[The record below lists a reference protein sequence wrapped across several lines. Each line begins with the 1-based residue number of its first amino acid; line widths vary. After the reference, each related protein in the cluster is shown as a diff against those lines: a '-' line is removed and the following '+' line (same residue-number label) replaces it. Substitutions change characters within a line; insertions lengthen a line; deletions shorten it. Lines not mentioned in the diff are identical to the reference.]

1 MVTVYDKIVHKKLNG
16 VDILNIGITGS
27 IACGKSTVS
36 NYLKS
41 KGYIVIDADR
51 IGHEALDDD
60 YVKEKLIVA
69 FGNEILE
76 DNKINRQK
84 LGELVF
90 GNSSNL
96 NVLNS
101 IIHPEIRKKILEK
114 IDKNNDKELIFIDVA
129 LLFEAKFD
137 DLVDKIIVVYVDEN
151 TQLTRLMKRNSISK
165 KEALSR
171 IVSQMSPTEK
181 AKLGDYTVNNNLDVI
196 NTYEQVDKVLSELKK
211 GRCK

>member
-1 MVTVYDKIVHKKLNG
+1 MI
-16 VDILNIGITGS
+16 IGITGS
-27 IACGKSTVS
+27 IACGKSTIS

-41 KGYIVIDADR
+41 KGYIVIDADK

-60 YVKEKLIVA
+60 YVKEKLILA

-137 DLVDKIIVVYVDEN
+137 DLVDKIIVVYVDKN

-171 IVSQMSPTEK
+171 IVSQMSPIEK

-211 GRCK
+211 GNYK

>member
-1 MVTVYDKIVHKKLNG
+1 MI
-16 VDILNIGITGS
+16 IGITGS

-41 KGYIVIDADR
+41 KGYIVIDADK

-60 YVKEKLIVA
+60 YVKEKLVLA

-101 IIHPEIRKKILEK
+101 IIHPEIRKKILQK
-114 IDKNNDKELIFIDVA
+114 IDKNNDKEFIFIDVA

-137 DLVDKIIVVYVDEN
+137 DLVDKIIVVYVDKN
-151 TQLTRLMKRNSISK
+151 TQLTRLMKRNSISE

-171 IVSQMSPTEK
+171 IVSQMSPIEK

-211 GRCK
+211 GYCK

>member
-1 MVTVYDKIVHKKLNG
+1 MI
-16 VDILNIGITGS
+16 IGITGS

-60 YVKEKLIVA
+60 YVKEKLILA
-69 FGNEILE
+69 FGNEILD

-137 DLVDKIIVVYVDEN
+137 DLVDKIIVVYVDKN
-151 TQLTRLMKRNSISK
+151 TQLTRLMKRNSISE

-171 IVSQMSPTEK
+171 IVSQMSPIEK

-211 GRCK
+211 GYCK

>member
-1 MVTVYDKIVHKKLNG
+1 MI
-16 VDILNIGITGS
+16 IGITGS

-41 KGYIVIDADR
+41 KGYIVIDADK

-60 YVKEKLIVA
+60 YVKEKLILA

-137 DLVDKIIVVYVDEN
+137 DLVDKIIVVYVDKN

-171 IVSQMSPTEK
+171 IVSQMSPIEK
-181 AKLGDYTVNNNLDVI
+181 AKLGDYTINNNLDVI
-196 NTYEQVDKVLSELKK
+196 NTYKQIDKILSELKR
-211 GRCK
+211 GCCK

>member
-1 MVTVYDKIVHKKLNG
+1 MI
-16 VDILNIGITGS
+16 IGITGS

-41 KGYIVIDADR
+41 KGYIVIDADK

-60 YVKEKLIVA
+60 YVKEKLILA

-137 DLVDKIIVVYVDEN
+137 DLVDKIIVVYVDKN
-151 TQLTRLMKRNSISK
+151 TQLTRLMKRNFISK

-211 GRCK
+211 GYCK

>member
-1 MVTVYDKIVHKKLNG
+1 MI
-16 VDILNIGITGS
+16 IGITGS

-36 NYLKS
+36 GYLKS
-41 KGYIVIDADR
+41 KGYVVIDADK
-51 IGHEALDDD
+51 IGHEALDSD
-60 YVKEKLIVA
+60 YVKEKLILT
-69 FGNEILE
+69 FGNDILE
-76 DNKINRQK
+76 NNKINRRK

-90 GNSSNL
+90 GKSNNL
-96 NVLNS
+96 NILNS

-137 DLVDKIIVVYVDEN
+137 DLVDKIIVVYVDKN

-171 IVSQMSPTEK
+171 IVSQMSPIEK

-211 GRCK
+211 GNCK

>member
-1 MVTVYDKIVHKKLNG
+1 MI
-16 VDILNIGITGS
+16 IGITGS

-41 KGYIVIDADR
+41 KGYIVIDADK

-60 YVKEKLIVA
+60 YVKEKLILA

-114 IDKNNDKELIFIDVA
+114 IDKINDKELIFIDVA

-137 DLVDKIIVVYVDEN
+137 DLVDKIIVVYVDKN

-171 IVSQMSPTEK
+171 IVSQMSPIEK
-181 AKLGDYTVNNNLDVI
+181 AKLGDYTVNNNFDVI

>member
-1 MVTVYDKIVHKKLNG
+1 MI
-16 VDILNIGITGS
+16 IGITGS

-41 KGYIVIDADR
+41 KGYIVIDADK

-60 YVKEKLIVA
+60 YVKEKLILA
-69 FGNEILE
+69 FGNEILD

-101 IIHPEIRKKILEK
+101 IIHPEIRKKILQK
-114 IDKNNDKELIFIDVA
+114 IDKNNDKEFIFIDVA

-137 DLVDKIIVVYVDEN
+137 DLVDKIIVVYVDKN
-151 TQLTRLMKRNSISK
+151 TQLTRLMKRNSISE

-171 IVSQMSPTEK
+171 IVSQMSPIEK

>member
-1 MVTVYDKIVHKKLNG
+1 MI
-16 VDILNIGITGS
+16 IGITGS

-41 KGYIVIDADR
+41 KGYIVIDADK

-60 YVKEKLIVA
+60 YVKEKLILA
-69 FGNEILE
+69 FGNEILD

-137 DLVDKIIVVYVDEN
+137 DLVDKIIVVYVDKN

-171 IVSQMSPTEK
+171 IVSQMSPIEK

-211 GRCK
+211 GYCK

>member
-1 MVTVYDKIVHKKLNG
+1 MI
-16 VDILNIGITGS
+16 IGITGS

-36 NYLKS
+36 DYLKS
-41 KGYIVIDADR
+41 KGYVVIDADK
-51 IGHEALDDD
+51 IGHEALDSD
-60 YVKEKLIVA
+60 YVKEKLILT
-69 FGNEILE
+69 FGNDILE
-76 DNKINRQK
+76 NNKINRRK

-90 GNSSNL
+90 GNSNNL
-96 NVLNS
+96 NILNS
-101 IIHPEIRKKILEK
+101 IIHPEIRRRILEE
-114 IDKNNDKELIFIDVA
+114 IDKNNDQEFIFIDVA

-137 DLVDKIIVVYVDEN
+137 DLVDKIIVVYVDKN

-171 IVSQMSPTEK
+171 IVRQMSPIEK

>member
-1 MVTVYDKIVHKKLNG
+1 MI
-16 VDILNIGITGS
+16 IGITGS
-27 IACGKSTVS
+27 IACGKSTIS

-41 KGYIVIDADR
+41 KGYIVIDADK

-60 YVKEKLIVA
+60 YVKEKLILA

-101 IIHPEIRKKILEK
+101 IIHPEIRKKILQK

-137 DLVDKIIVVYVDEN
+137 DLVDKIIVVYVDKN

-171 IVSQMSPTEK
+171 IVSQMSPIEK

-211 GRCK
+211 GNCK

>member
-1 MVTVYDKIVHKKLNG
+1 MI
-16 VDILNIGITGS
+16 IGITGS

-137 DLVDKIIVVYVDEN
+137 DLVDKIIVVYVDKN

-171 IVSQMSPTEK
+171 IVSQMSPIEK

-211 GRCK
+211 GYCK

>member
-1 MVTVYDKIVHKKLNG
+1 MI
-16 VDILNIGITGS
+16 IGITGS
-27 IACGKSTVS
+27 IACGKSTIS

-41 KGYIVIDADR
+41 KGYIVIDADK

-60 YVKEKLIVA
+60 YVKEKLILA
-69 FGNEILE
+69 FGNAILE

-137 DLVDKIIVVYVDEN
+137 DLVDKIIVVYVDKN
-151 TQLTRLMKRNSISK
+151 TQLTRLMKRNFISK

-211 GRCK
+211 GSCK

>member
-1 MVTVYDKIVHKKLNG
+1 MI
-16 VDILNIGITGS
+16 IGITGS

-41 KGYIVIDADR
+41 KGYIVIDADK

-60 YVKEKLIVA
+60 YVKEKLILA
-69 FGNEILE
+69 FGNEILD

-101 IIHPEIRKKILEK
+101 IIHPEIRKKILQK
-114 IDKNNDKELIFIDVA
+114 IDKNNDKEFIFIDVA

-137 DLVDKIIVVYVDEN
+137 DLVDKIIVAYVDKN
-151 TQLTRLMKRNSISK
+151 TQLTRLMKRNSISE

-171 IVSQMSPTEK
+171 IVSQMSPIEK

-211 GRCK
+211 GYCK

>member
-1 MVTVYDKIVHKKLNG
+1 MI
-16 VDILNIGITGS
+16 IGITGS

-41 KGYIVIDADR
+41 KGYIVIDADK

-60 YVKEKLIVA
+60 YVKEKLILA

-90 GNSSNL
+90 GSSSNL

-101 IIHPEIRKKILEK
+101 IVHPEIRKKILEK
-114 IDKNNDKELIFIDVA
+114 IDKNNDQEFIFIDVA

-151 TQLTRLMKRNSISK
+151 TQLTRLMKRNSISE

-171 IVSQMSPTEK
+171 IVSQMSPIEK

-211 GRCK
+211 GYCK

>member
-1 MVTVYDKIVHKKLNG
+1 MI
-16 VDILNIGITGS
+16 IGITGS

-41 KGYIVIDADR
+41 KGYIVIDADK

-60 YVKEKLIVA
+60 YVKEKLILA

-90 GNSSNL
+90 GSSSNL

-171 IVSQMSPTEK
+171 IVSQMSPIEK

>member
-1 MVTVYDKIVHKKLNG
+1 MI
-16 VDILNIGITGS
+16 IGITGS

-41 KGYIVIDADR
+41 KGYIVIDADK

-60 YVKEKLIVA
+60 YVKEKLILA

-76 DNKINRQK
+76 NNKINRQK

-137 DLVDKIIVVYVDEN
+137 DLVDKIIVVYVDKN

-181 AKLGDYTVNNNLDVI
+181 AKLGDYTVNNNFDVI

>member
-1 MVTVYDKIVHKKLNG
+1 MI
-16 VDILNIGITGS
+16 IGITGS

-41 KGYIVIDADR
+41 KGYIVIDADK

-90 GNSSNL
+90 GSSSNL

-101 IIHPEIRKKILEK
+101 IVHPEIRKKILEK

-171 IVSQMSPTEK
+171 IVSQMSPIEK

>member
-1 MVTVYDKIVHKKLNG
+1 MI
-16 VDILNIGITGS
+16 IGITGS

-41 KGYIVIDADR
+41 KGYIVIDADK

-60 YVKEKLIVA
+60 YVKEKLILA

-137 DLVDKIIVVYVDEN
+137 DLVDKIIVVYVDKN

-171 IVSQMSPTEK
+171 LVSQMSPTEK

>member
-1 MVTVYDKIVHKKLNG
+1 MI
-16 VDILNIGITGS
+16 IGITGS

-41 KGYIVIDADR
+41 KGYIVIDADK

-60 YVKEKLIVA
+60 YVKEKLILA

-90 GNSSNL
+90 GSSSNL

-101 IIHPEIRKKILEK
+101 IVHPEIRKKILEK

-171 IVSQMSPTEK
+171 IVSQMSPIEK

-211 GRCK
+211 GYCK

>member
-1 MVTVYDKIVHKKLNG
+1 MI
-16 VDILNIGITGS
+16 IGITGS

-41 KGYIVIDADR
+41 KGYIVIDADK

-60 YVKEKLIVA
+60 YVKEKLILA
-69 FGNEILE
+69 FGNEILD

-101 IIHPEIRKKILEK
+101 IIHPEIRKKILQK

-137 DLVDKIIVVYVDEN
+137 DLVDKIIVVYVDKN

-171 IVSQMSPTEK
+171 IVSQMSPIEK

-211 GRCK
+211 GYCK

>member
-1 MVTVYDKIVHKKLNG
+1 MI
-16 VDILNIGITGS
+16 IGITGS

-41 KGYIVIDADR
+41 KGYIVIDADK

-60 YVKEKLIVA
+60 YVKEKLILA
-69 FGNEILE
+69 FGNEILD

-101 IIHPEIRKKILEK
+101 IIHPEIRKKILQK
-114 IDKNNDKELIFIDVA
+114 IDKNNDKEFIFIDVA

-137 DLVDKIIVVYVDEN
+137 DLVDKIIVVYVDKN

-181 AKLGDYTVNNNLDVI
+181 AKLGDYMVNNNLDVI

-211 GRCK
+211 GYCK

>member
-1 MVTVYDKIVHKKLNG
+1 MI
-16 VDILNIGITGS
+16 IGITGS
-27 IACGKSTVS
+27 IACGKSTIS

-41 KGYIVIDADR
+41 KGYIVIDADK

-60 YVKEKLIVA
+60 YVKEKLILA

-137 DLVDKIIVVYVDEN
+137 DLVDKIIVVYVDKN
-151 TQLTRLMKRNSISK
+151 TQLTRLMKRNSISE

-171 IVSQMSPTEK
+171 IVSQMSPIEK

>member
-1 MVTVYDKIVHKKLNG
+1 MI
-16 VDILNIGITGS
+16 IGITGS

-41 KGYIVIDADR
+41 KGYIVIDADK

-60 YVKEKLIVA
+60 YVKEKLILA

-90 GNSSNL
+90 GSSSNL

-101 IIHPEIRKKILEK
+101 IVHPEIRKKILEK
-114 IDKNNDKELIFIDVA
+114 IDKNNDQEFIFIDVA

-171 IVSQMSPTEK
+171 IVSQMSPIEK

>member
-1 MVTVYDKIVHKKLNG
+1 MI
-16 VDILNIGITGS
+16 IGITGS

-41 KGYIVIDADR
+41 KGYIVIDADK

-60 YVKEKLIVA
+60 YVKEKLILA

-137 DLVDKIIVVYVDEN
+137 DLVDKIIVVYVDKN
-151 TQLTRLMKRNSISK
+151 TQLTRLMKRNSISE
-165 KEALSR
+165 KEALNR
-171 IVSQMSPTEK
+171 IMSQMSSIEK
-181 AKLGDYTVNNNLDVI
+181 AKLGDYTINNNLDVI
-196 NTYEQVDKVLSELKK
+196 NTYKQIDKVLSELKK
-211 GRCK
+211 GCCK

>member
-1 MVTVYDKIVHKKLNG
+1 MI
-16 VDILNIGITGS
+16 IGITGS

-41 KGYIVIDADR
+41 KGYIVIDADK

-60 YVKEKLIVA
+60 YVKEKLILA

-90 GNSSNL
+90 GSSSNL

-101 IIHPEIRKKILEK
+101 IVHPEIRKKILEK

-137 DLVDKIIVVYVDEN
+137 DLVDKIIVVYVDKN

-171 IVSQMSPTEK
+171 IVSQMSPIEK

>member
-1 MVTVYDKIVHKKLNG
+1 MI
-16 VDILNIGITGS
+16 IGITGS

-41 KGYIVIDADR
+41 KGYIVIDADK

-60 YVKEKLIVA
+60 YVKEKLILA

-90 GNSSNL
+90 GYSSNL

-171 IVSQMSPTEK
+171 IVSQMSPIEK

>member
-1 MVTVYDKIVHKKLNG
+1 MI
-16 VDILNIGITGS
+16 IGITGS
-27 IACGKSTVS
+27 IACGKSTIS

-41 KGYIVIDADR
+41 KGYIVIDADK

-60 YVKEKLIVA
+60 YVKEKLILA

-90 GNSSNL
+90 GSSSNL

-101 IIHPEIRKKILEK
+101 IVHPEIRKKILEK
-114 IDKNNDKELIFIDVA
+114 IDKNNDQEFIFIDVA

-171 IVSQMSPTEK
+171 IVSQMSPIEK

-211 GRCK
+211 GNCK

>member
-1 MVTVYDKIVHKKLNG
+1 MI
-16 VDILNIGITGS
+16 IGITGS

-41 KGYIVIDADR
+41 KGYIVIDADK

-60 YVKEKLIVA
+60 YVKEKLILA
-69 FGNEILE
+69 FGNEILD

-137 DLVDKIIVVYVDEN
+137 DLVDKIIVVYVDKN
-151 TQLTRLMKRNSISK
+151 TQLTRLMKRNSISE

-171 IVSQMSPTEK
+171 IVSQMSPIEK

-211 GRCK
+211 GYCK

>member
-1 MVTVYDKIVHKKLNG
+1 MI
-16 VDILNIGITGS
+16 IGITGS

-41 KGYIVIDADR
+41 KGYIVIDADK

-60 YVKEKLIVA
+60 YVKEKLVLA

-137 DLVDKIIVVYVDEN
+137 DLVDKIIVVYVDKN

-171 IVSQMSPTEK
+171 IVSQMSPIEK

-196 NTYEQVDKVLSELKK
+196 NTYKQVDKVLSELKK
-211 GRCK
+211 GHCK

>member
-1 MVTVYDKIVHKKLNG
+1 MI
-16 VDILNIGITGS
+16 IGITGS

-41 KGYIVIDADR
+41 KGYIVIDADK

-60 YVKEKLIVA
+60 YVKEKLILA

-101 IIHPEIRKKILEK
+101 IIHPEIRKKILQK
-114 IDKNNDKELIFIDVA
+114 IDKNNDKEFIFIDVA

-171 IVSQMSPTEK
+171 IVSQMSPIEK

>member
-1 MVTVYDKIVHKKLNG
+1 MI
-16 VDILNIGITGS
+16 IGITGS

-41 KGYIVIDADR
+41 KGYIVIDADK

-60 YVKEKLIVA
+60 YVKEKLILA

-137 DLVDKIIVVYVDEN
+137 DLVDKIIVVYVDKN
-151 TQLTRLMKRNSISK
+151 TQLTRLMKRNFISK

-211 GRCK
+211 GSCK

>member
-1 MVTVYDKIVHKKLNG
+1 MI
-16 VDILNIGITGS
+16 IGITGS

-41 KGYIVIDADR
+41 KGYVVIDADK
-51 IGHEALDDD
+51 IGHEALEDN
-60 YVKEKLIVA
+60 YVKEKLILA

-137 DLVDKIIVVYVDEN
+137 DLVDKIIVVYVDKN

-171 IVSQMSPTEK
+171 IVSQMSPIEK

>member
-1 MVTVYDKIVHKKLNG
+1 MI
-16 VDILNIGITGS
+16 IGITGS

-41 KGYIVIDADR
+41 KGYIVIDADK

-60 YVKEKLIVA
+60 YVKEKLILA

-76 DNKINRQK
+76 NNKINRQK

-171 IVSQMSPTEK
+171 IVSQMSPIEK

>member
-1 MVTVYDKIVHKKLNG
+1 MI
-16 VDILNIGITGS
+16 IGITGS

-41 KGYIVIDADR
+41 KGYIVIDADK

-60 YVKEKLIVA
+60 YVKEKLILA

-114 IDKNNDKELIFIDVA
+114 IDKNNDKEFIFIDVA

-137 DLVDKIIVVYVDEN
+137 DLVGKIIVVYVDKN
-151 TQLTRLMKRNSISK
+151 TQLTRLMKRNSISE

-171 IVSQMSPTEK
+171 IVSQMSPIEK

>member
-1 MVTVYDKIVHKKLNG
+1 MI
-16 VDILNIGITGS
+16 IGITGS

-41 KGYIVIDADR
+41 KGYIVIDADK

-60 YVKEKLIVA
+60 YVKEKLILA

-90 GNSSNL
+90 GSSSNL

-101 IIHPEIRKKILEK
+101 IVHPEIRKKILEK

-151 TQLTRLMKRNSISK
+151 TQLTRLMKRNSISE

-171 IVSQMSPTEK
+171 IVSQMSPIEK

-211 GRCK
+211 GYCK

>member
-1 MVTVYDKIVHKKLNG
+1 MI
-16 VDILNIGITGS
+16 IGITGS

-114 IDKNNDKELIFIDVA
+114 IDKNNDQEFIFIDVA

-171 IVSQMSPTEK
+171 IVSQMSPIEK

>member
-1 MVTVYDKIVHKKLNG
+1 MI
-16 VDILNIGITGS
+16 IGITGS
-27 IACGKSTVS
+27 IACGKSTIS

-60 YVKEKLIVA
+60 YVKEKLILA

-137 DLVDKIIVVYVDEN
+137 DLVDKIIVVYVDKN

-171 IVSQMSPTEK
+171 IVSQMSPIEK

-211 GRCK
+211 GNCK